1 MGLRFNILD
10 CVLLLMDVQFR
21 VKCDLRSDL
30 LPNFLSAPLALL
42 QPFIAWMFQSR
53 AWLATASQ
61 NSAFCFDHV
70 LLSRYPT
77 SESPLS
83 ETFGPSAYFPPLT
96 VRGPAAPPL
105 GEAFLDLGTHGSY

>member
-1 MGLRFNILD
+1 MKR
-10 CVLLLMDVQFR
+10 
-21 VKCDLRSDL
+21 DLRSDL

-53 AWLATASQ
+53 ALLASASQ

-70 LLSRYPT
+70 LLARYPT

-83 ETFGPSAYFPPLT
+83 ETFGPSACLLPLT
-96 VRGPAAPPL
+96 ACGPAAPPS